1 MNKVNEFASRMGKA
15 PKGAGLGVAALLAG
29 AGLIYGA
36 SNSLFTGKYILV
48 FFKQTISLRY
58 F

>member
-29 AGLIYGA
+29 AGLFYGA
-36 SNSLFTGKYILV
+36 TNSLFTGKYKNHILLV
-48 FFKQTISLRY
+48 NC
-58 F
+58 